1 MATGSAPSSSSV
13 GGGLADTAGNK
24 IARFKAWLTDNGA
37 SFGKIEWP
45 SVDTVGGCRGA
56 QALAD
61 IASEEHMLEI
71 PIKLMMSPPN
81 AFADATIGPILR
93 AHEDSLRGDLLLSLY
108 IMFEMSK
115 GSSSFYYPYLQVL
128 PEPGSVS
135 QWTSSQMQ
143 ELQNEDLLLKAKNRL
158 TMLRNSYNRAILP
171 LCQRYPVQLPAE
183 AFSYNLFLFAWYS
196 VQARAFGRRLP
207 WTAMVPFADCL
218 NHSNLQTKYDYN
230 VENNGIFR
238 LFPSGSNCYP
248 KGCEVF
254 NSYGRRHNDNLLLDY
269 GFAMLDNEWDQVD
282 ILLALERTEPNF
294 EEKSNLLYAHLG
306 LHHHAVLQ
314 LSRGC
319 FPLEALAFMRV
330 LSMSAEEMLQWGAE
344 VSTAAAA
351 ARVSSAHSELRAV
364 RRLVAMLDGLVLAR
378 VTTVREDEE
387 ALAELELGAGAAGGV
402 GVGVGVEVEGAA
414 ATNAAAAAPA
424 AAHGDTADDH
434 WRTVCALT
442 YRLTRKRI
450 VDITIAKLRVLEEYL
465 LDPAPRREL
474 LVDELLGGVV
484 VSEDS
489 ATEHV
494 QLVFHYV
501 QAASKMT

>member
-1 MATGSAPSSSSV
+1 MADAAAPS
-13 GGGLADTAGNK
+13 K
-24 IARFKAWLTDNGA
+24 IDRFKAWLHANGA
-37 SFGKIEWP
+37 IFSKIEWP

-56 QALAD
+56 QALED

-71 PIKLMMSPPN
+71 PIKLMMSPPT
-81 AFADATIGPILR
+81 AFADSTIGPILR

-115 GSSSFYYPYLQVL
+115 GSSSFYYPYLQIL

-135 QWTSSQMQ
+135 QWTSAQMQ

-158 TMLRNSYNRAILP
+158 TTLRNSYNRAILP
-171 LCQRYPVQLPAE
+171 LCQRYPLQLPAE

-230 VENNGIFR
+230 VGNNGLFR

-282 ILLALERTEPNF
+282 ILLALERTEPDY
-294 EEKSNLLYAHLG
+294 EQRGNLLYSHLG
-306 LHHHAVLQ
+306 FHHHAVLQ
-314 LSRGC
+314 LSRGS

-330 LSMSAEEMLQWGAE
+330 LSMSADEMLHWGAE
-344 VSTAAAA
+344 ASTAAA

-364 RRLVAMLDGLVLAR
+364 RRLIAVIDRLVSAR
-378 VTTVREDEE
+378 LTTVREDEE
-387 ALAELELGAGAAGGV
+387 ALLVLERGFRVEAEVEAGGL
-402 GVGVGVEVEGAA
+402 GTAS
-414 ATNAAAAAPA
+414 AAAAD
-424 AAHGDTADDH
+424 GDTADDH
-434 WRTVCALT
+434 WRAVCALT

-450 VDITIAKLRVLEEYL
+450 VETTITKLRQLEEL
-465 LDPAPRREL
+465 LLCPPPRREVL
-474 LVDELLGGVV
+474 ANGFLGEGAAANA
-484 VSEDS
+484 SPAAPEN
-489 ATEHV
+489 A
-494 QLVFHYV
+494 QLVAQYARNIV
-501 QAASKMT
+501 GL